1 MNMRT
6 RKINNKGVAL
16 VTVVL
21 FFLVLVILLGG
32 VMFSSVSNQR
42 NALLSKDHTSAYYT
56 AESGLN
62 ITIEK
67 LVSFLESNG
76 YSNITS
82 GYSTKML
89 LLNDYILSLNTYS
102 TAGLNGQIG
111 SLTGISPS
119 GTYTIST
126 NSSVENLYTIQS
138 TSHVKNTYRTLVTTL
153 KIDPILIEQ
162 AKAILT
168 KGTID
173 VKNSTIIGPIA
184 SLFDLPGSYI
194 DISCNGTTD
203 TVINEFFVP
212 EGTDIDSVS
221 FGSCDA
227 PDFVNAKPVPED
239 VVFNDVVLP
248 DYYNSSTLKTISL
261 VGDTYTLN
269 LSEVGTNGFYIP
281 TLPTSNVKF
290 NLVGGSQTTEFNLYV
305 GSVDVSS
312 FSNVGDI
319 DVLGLGKLR
328 LMVEIDPIFKK
339 QGNNF
344 VEEEANF
351 SWNGYVNVSS
361 LNDSKAQ
368 LDKFQLIIKSD
379 PVTYDVSDKL
389 FTIVP
394 TFSISNSGKF
404 VGSIIMDRINVEIG
418 NVQFKGFIA
427 TQGDLVEVTSTSDIT
442 GPMWIYAPDA
452 DFIAQ
457 TPVLIEGSIISSTAK
472 FSAGGTLRYEQY
484 TGEVPSLIDIPEF
497 SGGAPV
503 PVGITVDFINFKE
516 IS

>member
-1 MNMRT
+1 MRA
-6 RKINNKGVAL
+6 RKINNKGIAL

-32 VMFSSVSNQR
+32 VMFSSVSNQK
-42 NALLSKDHTSAYYT
+42 NAMLSKDHTAAYYS
-56 AESGLN
+56 AESGMN
-62 ITIEK
+62 IAIEK
-67 LVSFLESNG
+67 LVSYLESNG
-76 YSNITS
+76 YSNITN
-82 GYSTKML
+82 GYTTKML
-89 LLNDYILSLNTYS
+89 LLHDFILSLNTYS
-102 TAGLNGQIG
+102 SNGLDDQTGI
-111 SLTGISPS
+111 LTGISPT

-126 NSSVENLYTIQS
+126 DGSDYLYTIQS
-138 TSHVKNTYRTLVTTL
+138 TGQVNDTYRTLVTTL

-194 DISCNGTTD
+194 DISCNGSTN

-212 EGTDIDSVS
+212 VGTDIDSVS

-227 PDFVNAKPVPED
+227 PKFVDAKPVPED
-239 VVFNDVVLP
+239 VVFKDVKLP
-248 DYYNSSTLKTISL
+248 DYFNSSTLKTVSL

-269 LSEVGTNGFYIP
+269 LSEKGVNGFYIP
-281 TLPTSNVKF
+281 SLPTTNVKF
-290 NLVGGSQTTEFNLYV
+290 NLVGGSQTTEFDLYV
-305 GSVDVSS
+305 GSVNISS

-319 DVLGLGKLR
+319 EVLGLGKLR
-328 LMVEIDPIFKK
+328 LMVEIDPVFKN
-339 QGNNF
+339 QGNRV

-351 SWNGYVNVSS
+351 NWNGYVNVSS
-361 LNDSKAQ
+361 LSDAKAQ
-368 LDKFQLIIKSD
+368 LDKFQLIIKSS
-379 PVTYDVSDKL
+379 PVLYDISDEL

-404 VGSIIMDRINVEIG
+404 VGSIIMDRINVDIG
-418 NVQFKGFIA
+418 NVEFKGFIA
-427 TQGDLVEVTSTSDIT
+427 TQGDLVKITSTSDIT
-442 GPMWIYAPDA
+442 GPMWIYAPNA
-452 DFIAQ
+452 NFIAQ
-457 TPVLIEGSIISSTAK
+457 TPILIEGSIISSTAT
-472 FSAGGTLRYEQY
+472 FSAGGTLKYEQY
-484 TGEVPSLIDIPEF
+484 TGEIPSLIDIPEF